1 MNAEFFAA
9 IEDIEKEKGIP
20 RAYMYEKIQQAML
33 AAFRK
38 DNPQYGENV
47 EVILDE
53 DKKRIELVVHKTVVE
68 QVEDPTAEIDLYSAR
83 KLSKR
88 AKEGDV
94 LDIPVETKKFGR
106 IAAQAAKQV
115 IIQGIRE
122 AERGMVYEEFTSK
135 EHELLTGEV
144 SRIEPRTGAVSIRI
158 SSNSEYTEA
167 MLNPSERIKTEVLN
181 EGDRIKVYV
190 VEVRKSTRGP
200 QVMISR
206 THPGLVKRLFELG
219 VPEIFD
225 GTGEIKS
232 IAREAGSRTKMAVW
246 SEDPDVDPIGAC
258 VGPKG
263 GRVASIVKELGGEK
277 IDIVKYSE
285 DPEIFVANALAP
297 AQVMSVTLL
306 DDKSC
311 QVSVPDNQLSLA
323 IGKEGQNA
331 RLAAKLT
338 GFKIDIK
345 SETALAAGGRA
356 AADGGEALGEE
367 DTYEAVSGLPGD
379 EA

>member
-206 THPGLVKRLFELG
+206 THPGLVKRLFELE

-225 GTGEIKS
+225 GTVEIKS

-345 SETALAAGGRA
+345 SETALAAGGRV